1 MKLKNCIDERLM
13 VILKNATKK
22 EALLELMAL
31 LNETGEIPD
40 TAELQEKIFYRE
52 TLMSTGI
59 GLGIAIPHVRMEGIH
74 RPIMAM
80 GISKTGIRDYESLD
94 DKVIWIIVLIVAGK
108 NQHREYI
115 QLLSKIISKLKSGK
129 TIERLLKAKTPAEI
143 SSILLEDYDA

>member
-1 MKLKNCIDERLM
+1 MQLRDCIDERLM
-13 VILKNATKK
+13 HILKNTTKK
-22 EALLELMAL
+22 EALLELIAL

-40 TAELQEKIFYRE
+40 AEILQEKVFYRE

-115 QLLSKIISKLKSGK
+115 QLLSKIVSKLKSGK

-143 SSILLEDYDA
+143 SSILLEDDND